1 MSLGPGPVRGA
12 FGLVSAGFEQGVGCM
27 AQDTPTRENNVT
39 RRGFVRWAVGAG
51 AGFVAVAAGVPI
63 IASVVVPFGQAKQG
77 AYVRVAALNDIP
89 VGEPYGISFVEESQD
104 AYQYSMLPHS
114 AYVLKTS
121 DTEVVVYSP
130 VCPHLGCQ
138 VFFDRQKREYVC
150 PCHNSV
156 FAADGAR
163 VSGPTPRSLD
173 TLPSKIEK
181 GDLFVQWVQFKPGVS
196 DKTPV

>member
-1 MSLGPGPVRGA
+1 
-12 FGLVSAGFEQGVGCM
+12 M
-27 AQDTPTRENNVT
+27 AQDTPTRENDIT
-39 RRGFVRWAVGAG
+39 RRGFVGWAVGAG
-51 AGFVAVAAGVPI
+51 AGFVALAAGIPLVG
-63 IASVVVPFGQAKQG
+63 SVVVPLAQANQG
-77 AYVRVAALNDIP
+77 AYVRVAAVKDIP
-89 VGEPYGISFVEESQD
+89 IGEPFGISFVEESQD
-104 AYQYSMLPHS
+104 AYQFSMLPHS
-114 AYVLKTS
+114 VYVLKTS
-121 DTEVVVYSP
+121 ETDLVVYSP

-156 FAADGAR
+156 FSVDGTR
-163 VSGPTPRSLD
+163 ISGPTPRSLD